1 MEAVPQPPQ
10 QHGGAH
16 VAAAPPPPAPRRVSA
31 EAFLQGTTIAWGHLQ
46 LAERR
51 AIRACCRAGRLQHDR
66 LLAKLRV
73 VLRDGAPPSSG
84 PDPNRAPPPPSQ
96 LRTSLQG
103 VVGRGARPQSLF
115 MYFVERCNRQN
126 EANL

>member
-1 MEAVPQPPQ
+1 MEAAPQPPQ
-10 QHGGAH
+10 HGGAY
-16 VAAAPPPPAPRRVSA
+16 VATTPLPPATRPVSA

-46 LAERR
+46 PAERK

-66 LLAKLRV
+66 LLGELRV
-73 VLRDGAPPSSG
+73 TLGDGAPLSSG

-96 LRTSLQG
+96 LRASLQG
-103 VVGRGARPQSLF
+103 LMGRGARPQSLSLS
-115 MYFVERCNRQN
+115 FVDWRNDEN